1 MHTGNCEMDKDL
13 DIDWEEMNI
22 CDKHDSRWTQE
33 MSEDAKERD
42 KPFRNY
48 KKANKKNAFP
58 FSMAKIDLL
67 SANRSMKC
75 PRLWGN

>member
-1 MHTGNCEMDKDL
+1 ML
-13 DIDWEEMNI
+13 
-22 CDKHDSRWTQE
+22 
-33 MSEDAKERD
+33 EDVRKRN

-75 PRLWGN
+75 P

>member
-1 MHTGNCEMDKDL
+1 
-13 DIDWEEMNI
+13 
-22 CDKHDSRWTQE
+22 
-33 MSEDAKERD
+33 MSEDVRKRN

-75 PRLWGN
+75 PRLWEN